1 MPEQPLDEFQE
12 ANSSSPKK
20 SGLKLGLYVRALQR
34 NAIVLVGSLALAL
47 GGAWYSTK
55 QEIPMYVG
63 KFQLLV
69 EPVTS
74 EARAVQPFAL
84 TRTDRGTPDERLFR
98 LDYTT
103 QIKILTGPG
112 MLSSISEQ
120 IQAENPDFETGEL
133 GGVTVERLLDEDDEE
148 TKILEV
154 SFSGSER
161 DTVQLVLE
169 KVAEKYL
176 RYSLEERKTR
186 IREGV
191 RFIEDQLPELQARVD
206 ELQNQQQ
213 QLQERYEL
221 INPNT
226 KGEEL
231 FGQVRL
237 LNTQQVETQQ
247 QLQELRTLYNKLEQQ
262 LALNPNEAI
271 AASALSENP
280 NRAALLTQ
288 IKELD
293 RQIAVEQTRF
303 TTESPVVRSLLKKR
317 QNLASLLE
325 NETSRILGENFTGT
339 TNNDQVLAFQSP
351 VRLNLIQELINT
363 TNQIQVLEARNQSL
377 AEAKSVYEQQAEQLP
392 AVARQYSELQRQL
405 DLTKQTLDQ
414 LLTQRETLRVEAAQ
428 NEVPWELLSQP
439 FVPPMAIPGGDAK
452 KLYILAFAGGI
463 FLGLAATIILEKL
476 RNKAYSAEDIK
487 DIADLPLLG
496 DIPYDISIAR
506 QNHPLASNLIA
517 SYESSALA
525 HPALVAVE
533 TPVSEAF
540 DKLYAN
546 LRFLQ
551 AEPPL
556 QAIAI
561 ASPEAGDGKSTSALQ
576 LAQTIASAGRKVLLI
591 DTNLRDPQ
599 LHRWLGLPNT
609 KGLSDFLMAAQNSSP
624 SIQTV
629 PFVENLS
636 LLSAGTPHPEAYKRL
651 DSNRMLDWMET
662 WRKDYD
668 AIICDTTN
676 LLEFLDASFLAATVD
691 GVLLVSSVRKTK
703 ASRINKALKKVE
715 RYKLPA
721 VGVIATHVKPRIWQ
735 RLGHLRPMKPLPDR
749 DLFLDEGESVTSA
762 QVSPSHSLIRK
773 EQEAVD

>member
-1 MPEQPLDEFQE
+1 MQEQPLEEFQE
-12 ANSSSPKK
+12 ASNPPPKK
-20 SGLKLGLYVRALQR
+20 SGLNLGLYFRALRR
-34 NAIVLVGSLALAL
+34 NALVIAGALGLAL
-47 GGAWYSTK
+47 GGAVYFVR
-55 QEIPMYVG
+55 QEEPMYVG

-69 EPVTS
+69 EPVSS
-74 EARAVQPFAL
+74 EARAVQPLAL
-84 TRTDRGTPDERLFR
+84 TRTDGGAPDERLFR

-112 MLSSISEQ
+112 MLSSIGEQ
-120 IQAENPDFETGEL
+120 IQTESPDFDPGQL
-133 GGVTVERLLDEDDEE
+133 GKVSVERLLNEDDDE

-154 SFSGSER
+154 SFSGSDRE
-161 DTVQLVLE
+161 TVQLVLE

-191 RFIEDQLPELQARVD
+191 KFIEDQLPELQTRVD

-231 FGQVRL
+231 FGQVRS
-237 LNTQQVETQQ
+237 LNNQQIATQQE
-247 QLQELRTLYNKLEQQ
+247 LGELRTLYDKLEQQ
-262 LALNPNEAI
+262 LALSPNEAI

-280 NRAALLTQ
+280 NRTALLSQ

-293 RQIAVEQTRF
+293 RQIAVERTRF

-317 QNLASLLE
+317 QNLVSLLE
-325 NETSRILGENFTGT
+325 QETEQILGQNFTGT

-351 VRLNLIQELINT
+351 VRLNLIQELIKT
-363 TNQIQVLEARNQSL
+363 ANQIQVLESRSQSL
-377 AEAKSVYEQQAEQLP
+377 TEAKLAYEQQAEQLP
-392 AVARQYSELQRQL
+392 SVARQYSELQRQL
-405 DLTKQTLDQ
+405 DLTKRTLDQ
-414 LLTQRETLRVEAAQ
+414 LLSQRENLRVEAAQ

-439 FVPPMAIPGGDAK
+439 FVPPIPIPGGEAS

-476 RNKAYSAEDIK
+476 RNQLYSAEDIK
-487 DIADLPLLG
+487 DVMSLPLLG
-496 DIPYDISIAR
+496 EIPYNISIAR
-506 QNHPLASNLIA
+506 QHHPLAPNLIA
-517 SYESSALA
+517 SYEKSTVPPSVLLGA
-525 HPALVAVE
+525 E
-533 TPVSEAF
+533 SPVSEAF

-546 LRFLQ
+546 LRFLY

-561 ASPEAGDGKSTSALQ
+561 GSPESGDGKSTVALQ
-576 LAQTIASAGRKVLLI
+576 LAHTVASAGRKVLLI

-599 LHRWLGLPNT
+599 LHRWLGLSNHN
-609 KGLSDFLMAAQNSSP
+609 GLSDFLMDSQKATP
-624 SIQTV
+624 FIQAV

-662 WRKDYD
+662 WRKDFD
-668 AIICDTTN
+668 AIICDTAN
-676 LLEFLDASFLAATVD
+676 LLEFLDASFLAANVD

-703 ASRINKALKKVE
+703 ASRVNKTMKKIE
-715 RYKLPA
+715 RYNLPA
-721 VGVIATHVKPRIWQ
+721 VGVIATHVKPGIWQ
-735 RLGHLRPMKPLPDR
+735 RLGHLRPLKPLPDR
-749 DLFLDEGESVTSA
+749 DLFLDDSEPVPSTEVTH
-762 QVSPSHSLIRK
+762 SHSLIRN
-773 EQEAVD
+773 EQKAID